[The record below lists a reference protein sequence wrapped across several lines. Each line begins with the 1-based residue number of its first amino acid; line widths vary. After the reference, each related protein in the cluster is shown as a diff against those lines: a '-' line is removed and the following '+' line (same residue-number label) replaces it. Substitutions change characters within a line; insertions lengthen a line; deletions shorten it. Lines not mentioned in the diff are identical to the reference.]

1 MQHSLRFLVA
11 AVGLAWGGAGH
22 AQSAPTDES
31 TFESVSAATQQGRG
45 FEAVSFALGV
55 EQPNL
60 VAPAIP
66 EPETYALMV
75 AGIALLGLMARR
87 KRRR

>member
-1 MQHSLRFLVA
+1 MQDYFRFLVA

-31 TFESVSAATQQGRG
+31 TFESLSGATQQGRD
-45 FEAVSFALGV
+45 FEGVSLAPRV
-55 EQPNL
+55 EPHL

-66 EPETYALMV
+66 EPETYALMA
-75 AGIALLGLMARR
+75 AGIALLGLRARR
-87 KRRR
+87 KSPR